1 MRKHHVDLTNLTGQ
15 FFAALANFD
24 SQNVCVAQ
32 KWNPINSLRGRLND
46 LHRAGSIYS
55 PVCANVNVVMQRKSL
70 VLTRPEN
77 LGNLTLGLY
86 RNCVA
91 CLT

>member
-1 MRKHHVDLTNLTGQ
+1 MSHI
-15 FFAALANFD
+15 
-24 SQNVCVAQ
+24 
-32 KWNPINSLRGRLND
+32 KWYPVNSLRGRLND

-55 PVCANVNVVMQRKSL
+55 TVSANINVVMQRKSL

-86 RNCVA
+86 RELRG
-91 CLT
+91 CLS